1 MLSAGPTI
9 PTQIMTYEQFIEQ
22 TRNFIA
28 TRAKVQPQVIQVDT
42 PLIDS
47 GYVDSLLLT
56 ELIVFVE
63 DLLGC
68 NIDVEDFRIAKFET
82 IAAIHQNYGNR

>member
-1 MLSAGPTI
+1 
-9 PTQIMTYEQFIEQ
+9 MTYEQFIEQ
-22 TRNFIA
+22 IRNFIA
-28 TRAKVQPQVIQVDT
+28 TRAKVQPQVIQADT

-56 ELIVFVE
+56 ELILFVE

-68 NIDVEDFRIAKFET
+68 NIDIDDFRISKFET
-82 IAAIHQNYGNR
+82 IESIYQNYGHR